1 MAKSENNT
9 SKAIAHKINRLTMLE
24 NVENV
29 KLRST
34 MNRNQVLY
42 KYVDIDTDYK
52 TTNHRTP
59 HQGIAS

>member
-9 SKAIAHKINRLTMLE
+9 SKAIAHKINRLTML
-24 NVENV
+24 ENV